1 MRSEEIII
9 KPVLSEK
16 STDLREKENK
26 YTFVVSREAN
36 KIMIKEAVLELFDVK
51 PLSVNIINVKGKKKR
66 VRYKYG
72 YTAAYKK
79 AIVKLEAKDKIAV
92 FEGA

>member
-1 MRSEEIII
+1 MKSEEIILR
-9 KPVLSEK
+9 PVVTEK
-16 STDLREKENK
+16 STTIREKENK
-26 YTFVVSREAN
+26 YVFIVSVKAN
-36 KIMIKEAVLELFDVK
+36 KLMVKQAIKDLFQVT
-51 PLSVNIINVKGKKKR
+51 PTQINIINVKGKKKR

-79 AIVKLEAKDKIAV
+79 AIVTLAKEDKITI